1 MNQTERN
8 NIISNQIDQEINN
21 NSDIEEKKIKDSIL
35 DIIFLGLGA
44 SSLAIVKIPYNIN
57 LISTIIFIASIGIAN
72 AWSYK
77 TFLDIYKIILN

>member
-72 AWSYK
+72 A
-77 TFLDIYKIILN
+77 